1 MNLLQ
6 TVGVMALVF
15 GMQITFEAEQMAEM
29 VDVFDSEKLTFPGCK
44 RDLFE
49 MVI

>member
-15 GMQITFEAEQMAEM
+15 GMQITFEAEPRAEFVSLVEVAM
-29 VDVFDSEKLTFPGCK
+29 KNGAVEQ
-44 RDLFE
+44 
-49 MVI
+49 

>member
-15 GMQITFEAEQMAEM
+15 GMQITFEAEPRAEFVSLVDGYEKVCRWAMARKSW
-29 VDVFDSEKLTFPGCK
+29 VV
-44 RDLFE
+44 
-49 MVI
+49 